1 MEKPMER
8 QKRESMGGSIE
19 QQNIDQRME
28 KSQENIESEN
38 PASYEAL
45 SEEERKSMDKEHKKP
60 VITEAT
66 N

>member
-1 MEKPMER
+1 MEKPTER
-8 QKRESMGGSIE
+8 QKRKSMGGSTE

-45 SEEERKSMDKEHKKP
+45 SEEERKMDKEHKKP
-60 VITEAT
+60 IITEAA